1 VDPHN
6 APLGEV
12 LRAIRASAGFELDVP
27 PSGMDGKVFDQVGPL
42 PIREALVQLL
52 YGSGFN
58 YIIQTA
64 PDNQQDITHVFV
76 SARMGGGKEIAGAAR
91 QQTKVDD
98 IPEDQA
104 LYGGFAD
111 PSLEEQPV
119 VQSGV
124 AVQTP
129 ASNAGNVPGVPADFN
144 LKQAAI
150 DAHKTPAEILDEL
163 QKRQLEILDAQS
175 PPQ

>member
-1 VDPHN
+1 
-6 APLGEV
+6 
-12 LRAIRASAGFELDVP
+12 
-27 PSGMDGKVFDQVGPL
+27 MDGKIFDQVGPL

-58 YIIQTA
+58 YIIRTA
-64 PDNQQDITHVFV
+64 PNNPRDVTHVFV
-76 SARMGGGKEIAGAAR
+76 STRMGRGDEMAGTAR
-91 QQTKVDD
+91 QQTEVGEV
-98 IPEDQA
+98 PEDEA

-111 PSLEEQPV
+111 PSLQEQPV
-119 VQSGV
+119 VQPGV

-129 ASNAGNVPGVPADFN
+129 PPNAGNVPGVPAGFN
-144 LKQAAI
+144 LKQAA
-150 DAHKTPAEILDEL
+150 AEANKTPAQILDEL